1 LSSHFID
8 NHYNETATILS
19 FALLDLPLT
28 HDTSAS
34 HGFNVQDRSLEITAQ
49 TNVILFKKEVREAP
63 IELNSDILVTHRYDV
78 SG

>member
-1 LSSHFID
+1 MSSHFID
-8 NHYNETATILS
+8 NLYNETATILS

-28 HDTSAS
+28 QDTSAS

-49 TNVILFKKEVREAP
+49 TNLILFKKEVREAP